1 MALMDQGKRNNF
13 VASAVKVLA
22 DHGLDGLDIDWEYPD
37 NKEQAKTY
45 VEVLRE
51 LRTRLD
57 EYGQR
62 ATPQQPHYLLTIAAP
77 CAPQKYELLDMRGM
91 DRSLDFWN
99 LMAYDFSG
107 SWDSQANHQANLYGS
122 PLSVDAAVSYFLKH
136 GVPAH
141 KLVVGV
147 PLYGRAF
154 DRTNG
159 PGTPHGGVPQGSSGE
174 GTFHYR
180 VRPL

>member
-77 CAPQKYELLDMRGM
+77 CAA
-91 DRSLDFWN
+91 WT
-99 LMAYDFSG
+99 
-107 SWDSQANHQANLYGS
+107 
-122 PLSVDAAVSYFLKH
+122 AASTF
-136 GVPAH
+136 
-141 KLVVGV
+141 
-147 PLYGRAF
+147 
-154 DRTNG
+154 
-159 PGTPHGGVPQGSSGE
+159 GT
-174 GTFHYR
+174 
-180 VRPL
+180 